1 MRARVDDERLLL
13 SISSVALSAY
23 LEQHEWTLKGRIP
36 GRSAVY
42 SREEGGKRWGIQ
54 VPERDTF
61 PDHAESI
68 ARSIETIAEVE
79 QRTELEI
86 YRALAGTGAD
96 TINITALHAPDAA
109 HLSFHDAGH
118 LLNDSYRLVAAA
130 ARAAE
135 RPRPAFRGRASA
147 AVTTFLNSISPAP
160 LVFDAFALTLFSPV
174 PLSYGQA
181 RLPNNG
187 GGLQSAPVPFSR
199 RAVAGLASG
208 LGATAQAIVD
218 VRTQDDLAP
227 FDDAVHSGVSAN
239 LCSALLGLMKL
250 SGEFG
255 GGITVDV
262 RWAATRPRNGKQTAS
277 IPFSAHEV
285 EIVQAAGNRLRAGA
299 FYPDEQ
305 VLADVVRLEREP
317 EEFDGHAQLLAEIDD
332 HSRRLSVTFDPTDF
346 HTVITAFQEHRQIE
360 LDGDLHPAGRGYELR
375 NPHNVRLLEDP
386 AE

>member
-1 MRARVDDERLLL
+1 MRARVDDERLLR

-23 LEQHEWTLKGRIP
+23 LKQRGWTLKGRIP
-36 GRSAVY
+36 GRSTVY
-42 SREEGGKRWGIQ
+42 SREAGGKRWGIQ

-135 RPRPAFRGRASA
+135 RSRPAFRGQTSA

-160 LVFDAFALTLFSPV
+160 LAFDAFALTLFSPV
-174 PLSYGQA
+174 PPSYGQA

-187 GGLQSAPVPFSR
+187 NGLQSAPVPFSR
-199 RAVAGLASG
+199 RAVVGLAGG
-208 LGATAQAIVD
+208 LAATAQAIMD
-218 VRTQDDLAP
+218 VKAQDDLAP
-227 FDDAVHSGVSAN
+227 FDDVVHSGVSAN
-239 LCSALLGLMKL
+239 LCSALLDLVKL
-250 SGEFG
+250 SSEFG
-255 GGITVDV
+255 GGIAVDV
-262 RWAATRPRNGKQTAS
+262 RWAATRPRNGKQTTS
-277 IPFSAHEV
+277 IPFSVHEV
-285 EIVQAAGNRLRAGA
+285 EIIQAASDRLRASA
-299 FYPDEQ
+299 SYLDEQ
-305 VLADVVRLEREP
+305 VLADVVKLEREP
-317 EEFDGHAQLLAEIDD
+317 EDFDGRALLRAEVND
-332 HSRRLSVTFDPTDF
+332 RLQRLRATFAPTDF
-346 HTVITAFQEHRQIE
+346 DTVITAFRERRQIE
-360 LDGDLHPAGRGYELR
+360 LDGDLHPINRGYELR
-375 NPHNVRLLEDP
+375 NPRNVRLLEDP